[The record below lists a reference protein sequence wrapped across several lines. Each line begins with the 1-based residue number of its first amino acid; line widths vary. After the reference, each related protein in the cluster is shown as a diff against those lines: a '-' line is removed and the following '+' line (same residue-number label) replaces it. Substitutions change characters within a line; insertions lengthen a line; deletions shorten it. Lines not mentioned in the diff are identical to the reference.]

1 MTTAM
6 AWRGSLSMGLLVA
19 GSLCLGCGSS
29 SGDGS
34 APSGGGSENL
44 GSTQAGGAGS
54 AGTASTTAGSG
65 SSSAGANNGAGG
77 SAGSTTSD
85 GGASANGGANAN
97 GGAGGTTS
105 GGTTS
110 GGAGGA
116 SGGAGGGSAGSVGT
130 APTGKT
136 EYAPY
141 YEIGSDTAAFK
152 SLTDL
157 KTKAGVNDVT
167 LAFVLSGGGCK
178 TDSTIPDDMTE
189 IKAFIAAG
197 GHVKASFGGADGT
210 YVEAGCSDASSL
222 ATAISNF
229 VDSTGI
235 TDLDFDTEQAG
246 VETSAV
252 NTMRGQALKMVQ
264 DSKNIQ
270 VSFTLQTDESGLD
283 KGARSVVSAAVAA
296 GVSIYHVNLMVMDY
310 GDMPAGTAMAPIAI
324 GSLNGA
330 NTQLKAIIPSLTTAQ
345 AWAML
350 GATPDIGQNDDNEVF
365 SLQDAKDLTTFAM
378 QNKLGLITFWNIQR
392 DQVCGKGECSQFDN
406 ANFDYSNIFKA
417 VAQ

>member
-6 AWRGSLSMGLLVA
+6 AWRGSLSTGLLLA

-29 SGDGS
+29 SGDNGDS
-34 APSGGGSENL
+34 STAADGGSQ
-44 GSTQAGGAGS
+44 STGMTPTGGAGS
-54 AGTASTTAGSG
+54 AGAVSTAGGSG
-65 SSSAGANNGAGG
+65 SNVAGASNSGVGG
-77 SAGSTTSD
+77 SA
-85 GGASANGGANAN
+85 
-97 GGAGGTTS
+97 

-110 GGAGGA
+110 GGAGGSA
-116 SGGAGGGSAGSVGT
+116 GGGANGGASGMNSGGASGATNGSAGAAGT
-130 APTGKT
+130 TPSGKT

-152 SLTDL
+152 DLTDL

-178 TDSTIPDDMTE
+178 TDTTVSDDMTE
-189 IKAFIAAG
+189 IKAFVAAG

-246 VETSAV
+246 VETSTV

-264 DSKNIQ
+264 TSKNIQ
-270 VSFTLQTDESGLD
+270 VSFTLQTDENGLD

-350 GATPDIGQNDDNEVF
+350 GATPDIGQNDDNEIF

-392 DQVCGKGECSQFDN
+392 DQTCGKGECSQHDN

>member
-6 AWRGSLSMGLLVA
+6 AWRGSLSTGLLLA
-19 GSLCLGCGSS
+19 GSLCLGCGSNS
-29 SGDGS
+29 GDNGDGS
-34 APSGGGSENL
+34 PAADGGSQ
-44 GSTQAGGAGS
+44 STSMTPTGGAGS
-54 AGTASTTAGSG
+54 AGAATNAGGSG
-65 SSSAGANNGAGG
+65 SNVAGANNGGGG
-77 SAGSTTSD
+77 SA
-85 GGASANGGANAN
+85 
-97 GGAGGTTS
+97 

-110 GGAGGA
+110 GGAGGSANGGA
-116 SGGAGGGSAGSVGT
+116 SGMSSSGAGGAGGAGGTNGGAGGSAGAAGT
-130 APTGKT
+130 TATGKT

-157 KTKAGVNDVT
+157 KTKSGVSDVT

-178 TDSTIPDDMTE
+178 TDTTISDDMTE

-264 DSKNIQ
+264 GSKNIQ

-350 GATPDIGQNDDNEVF
+350 GATPDIGQNDDNEIF

-392 DQVCGKGECSQFDN
+392 DQVCGKGECSQYDN